1 MQTAETAPPIT
12 GSCLVAEVLRRH
24 PAALPVFLQ
33 RRMHCP
39 GCPMASF
46 MTLAEAAAKYGQD
59 DAELLG
65 ALRSAAAG
73 EAGAV
78 A

>member
-1 MQTAETAPPIT
+1 MDKLETAPPLD
-12 GSCLVAEVLRRH
+12 GNSLVAEVLHRH
-24 PAALPVFLQ
+24 PATLPVFLQ

-39 GCPMASF
+39 GCPMAAF
-46 MTLAEAAAKYGQD
+46 MTLAEAAAKYGLESG
-59 DAELLG
+59 ELLG
-65 ALRSAAAG
+65 ALRAAAAA